1 MSTQLYDV
9 STGEAIY
16 PVIEPIPVATTT
28 INGLLSSTDKTK
40 LDQTLTESELIAL
53 IESYISSLQI
63 SQQQSERVI
72 ANALARHE
80 QAIIELQNT

>member
-40 LDQTLTESELIAL
+40 LDPTLTESEIIAL

>member
-16 PVIEPIPVATTT
+16 PVIEPIPVATTA

-40 LDQTLTESELIAL
+40 LDQTLTESEIIAL

>member
-16 PVIEPIPVATTT
+16 PVIEPIPVATTASS
-28 INGLLSSTDKTK
+28 GLLSVSDKTK
-40 LDQTLTESELIAL
+40 LDQTLTESEIIAL

-80 QAIIELQNT
+80 QAISDLQNT

>member
-40 LDQTLTESELIAL
+40 LDQTLTESEIIAL

>member
-1 MSTQLYDV
+1 MNTQLYDV
-9 STGEAIY
+9 TTGEAIY
-16 PVIEPIPVATTT
+16 PVIKPIPEATSASS
-28 INGLLSSTDKTK
+28 GLLSAQDKIK
-40 LDQTLTESELIAL
+40 LDQTLTKSEIIAL

-80 QAIIELQNT
+80 QAISDIQNT